1 MERDKIQE
9 LFCEKIS
16 MELSRYK
23 QKMLRQEPEFIFQ
36 RAYQID
42 SIINI
47 YELLLELSRK
57 TEEETLRVM
66 LVFPNLLAF
75 FYRKWMKQED
85 SAAEELK
92 EGLEKS
98 IAELKEAYGKFAV
111 KENDAA

>member
-1 MERDKIQE
+1 MDRDKIQG

-23 QKMLRQEPEFIFQ
+23 QKMLRQEPEYIFQ

-47 YELLLELSRK
+47 YELLLEISQK
-57 TEEETLRVM
+57 AEEEALKVM
-66 LVFPNLLAF
+66 LVFPNLLVF
-75 FYRKWMKQED
+75 FYRRWMKQED

-98 IAELKEAYGKFAV
+98 IAELKEAYGKSAV
-111 KENDAA
+111 KESDAA